1 MAQFWHVPTQSHWFE
16 VVVDKLFEEDTTR
29 KLCAADITQLIVSGT
44 FLKDKVIEEDI
55 LEEAKKAAVGE
66 YVLPDPTL
74 PAGVKRPNLRDGLV
88 EEGKQRHLPERAL
101 V

>member
-1 MAQFWHVPTQSHWFE
+1 MVAS
-16 VVVDKLFEEDTTR
+16 TT
-29 KLCAADITQLIVSGT
+29 LLQ
-44 FLKDKVIEEDI
+44 DKVVEEDI

-74 PAGVKRPNLRDGLV
+74 PAGVKRPNLRECLV
-88 EEGKQRHLPERAL
+88 EKDRQTHFPERAL